1 MAAYTSSLRPHTRGA
16 LLQELKEL
24 KAAYTTER
32 LELKGALAE
41 AEGRVARLQASL
53 RYDCLPGMTVCKCA
67 LGVTASVARL
77 QACLR
82 YDWLLKSMSSYVPK

>member
-24 KAAYTTER
+24 KAAYTTEG

-41 AEGRVARLQASL
+41 AGGQVARLED
-53 RYDCLPGMTVCKCA
+53 RGP
-67 LGVTASVARL
+67 VTL

-82 YDWLLKSMSSYVPK
+82 YDSLFKSMPSYVPK